1 MIYIVILFHSEY
13 TIQYMS
19 LKIQET
25 PQAPSYA
32 AANIQVPANIAT
44 PQATMDAVKAQQGQL
59 NAVNNLSG
67 GRRRRTQKRKQSR
80 QYKQHKSFIR
90 TYKGRKYVSSQEQQQ
105 QQQQQQKGGAGAI
118 PAGQIPVP
126 QVGTTCTSG
135 PQCAGAQNA
144 TFTALHNQAQSNS
157 INDAY
162 AQSGGGG
169 GKRDH
174 KKVRFSHT
182 KHHHNTK
189 QRHDQSLTSTI
200 AYNIKKV
207 LRKVFA

>member
-1 MIYIVILFHSEY
+1 
-13 TIQYMS
+13 MS

-44 PQATMDAVKAQQGQL
+44 PQATMEAVKAQQGQL

-67 GRRRRTQKRKQSR
+67 GRKRTQRHRRSK
-80 QYKQHKSFIR
+80 HKSFIR
-90 TYKGRKYVSSQEQQQ
+90 TYKGRKYVSSQEQEQQ
-105 QQQQQQKGGAGAI
+105 QQQQQQKGGSSV

-162 AQSGGGG
+162 AQSGGGMRERG
-169 GKRDH
+169 H
-174 KKVRFSHT
+174 KKVKFSHT
-182 KHHHNTK
+182 KHHRKTTR
-189 QRHDQSLTSTI
+189 RHDHSLTSTI

>member
-1 MIYIVILFHSEY
+1 
-13 TIQYMS
+13 MS

-32 AANIQVPANIAT
+32 AANIQVRANIAT
-44 PQATMDAVKAQQGQL
+44 PQATMEAVNAQQGQL
-59 NAVNNLSG
+59 NSVNNLSG
-67 GRRRRTQKRKQSR
+67 GRRRRTQRRKQSR

-90 TYKGRKYVSSQEQQQ
+90 TYKGRKYVSSQEQEQ
-105 QQQQQQKGGAGAI
+105 QQQQQQKGGSGAI

-144 TFTALHNQAQSNS
+144 NFTALYNQAQSNS

-162 AQSGGGG
+162 AQSGGS
-169 GKRDH
+169 GKHYH

-182 KHHHNTK
+182 KHHRKTK
-189 QRHDQSLTSTI
+189 QRHNHSLTSTI

-207 LRKVFA
+207 FRKVFN

>member
-1 MIYIVILFHSEY
+1 
-13 TIQYMS
+13 MS
-19 LKIQET
+19 IKVQEA

-44 PQATMDAVKAQQGQL
+44 PQSTMEGVKAQQGQL

-67 GRRRRTQKRKQSR
+67 GRHRTSTTKRQKRQRS
-80 QYKQHKSFIR
+80 YKHKSVIR
-90 TYKGRKYVSSQEQQQ
+90 TYKGRRYQQQ
-105 QQQQQQKGGAGAI
+105 QQQPQQGGAGER
-118 PAGQIPVP
+118 IPVP
-126 QVGTTCTSG
+126 QVGTTCSSG
-135 PQCAGAQNA
+135 PQCMGSQNA
-144 TFTALHNQAQSNS
+144 NLTALNNQATSNS

-162 AQSGGGG
+162 AQSGGS
-169 GKRDH
+169 RH

-182 KHHHNTK
+182 KRHRNTK
-189 QRHDQSLTSTI
+189 QRHDHSFTSTI

>member
-1 MIYIVILFHSEY
+1 
-13 TIQYMS
+13 MS

-44 PQATMDAVKAQQGQL
+44 PQATIEAVKAQQGQL

-67 GRRRRTQKRKQSR
+67 GRKRTQRHRRSK
-80 QYKQHKSFIR
+80 HKSFIR
-90 TYKGRKYVSSQEQQQ
+90 TYKGRKYVSSQEQEK
-105 QQQQQQKGGAGAI
+105 QQQKGGAGAV

-144 TFTALHNQAQSNS
+144 NFTALHNQAQSYS

-162 AQSGGGG
+162 AQSGGGKHG
-169 GKRDH
+169 H

-182 KHHHNTK
+182 KRHRKTTR
-189 QRHDQSLTSTI
+189 RHDYSLTSTI

-207 LRKVFA
+207 LRKVFN